1 MHPLQ
6 RRKLPMIYAKTE
18 LGQRLFKARDPV
30 LTPRQRSA
38 FILFDGVRPLDEVL
52 LATTALGIT
61 QADVRHMLE
70 AGLLAPVNPVAP
82 QAVSGASSQPPEP
95 FEEGESAVDIS
106 LSLLPQDSART
117 ERQRFNDAYP
127 VAVALTASLGL
138 RGFRLNLAVEA
149 AGNYQALLA
158 VAPRIREAVGAS
170 RYQALERALLG

>member
-1 MHPLQ
+1 
-6 RRKLPMIYAKTE
+6 MIYTKTE

-38 FILFDGVRPLDEVL
+38 FILFDGVRELDEVL

-61 QADVRHMLE
+61 QADVRHML
-70 AGLLAPVNPVAP
+70 ASGLLAQLSPVESAPSPVP
-82 QAVSGASSQPPEP
+82 KGPEP
-95 FEEGESAVDIS
+95 FEEGEASVDFS
-106 LSLLPQDSART
+106 LSLLPQDSARS

-158 VAPRIREAVGAS
+158 VAPRIREAVGATQY
-170 RYQALERALLG
+170 RALERALLG

>member
-1 MHPLQ
+1 
-6 RRKLPMIYAKTE
+6 MIYAKTE

-38 FILFDGVRPLDEVL
+38 FILFDGVRRLGEVL
-52 LATTALGIT
+52 AATASWGIT
-61 QADVRHMLE
+61 QADVQHMLE
-70 AGLLAPVNPVAP
+70 AGLLAAAAP
-82 QAVSGASSQPPEP
+82 QAGRPQPVGTPNGLESVDEGVSG
-95 FEEGESAVDIS
+95 VDIS
-106 LSLLPQDSART
+106 LSLLPQEEERS

-138 RGFRLNLAVEA
+138 RGLRLNLAVEA

-170 RYQALERALLG
+170 QYQALERALRG

>member
-1 MHPLQ
+1 
-6 RRKLPMIYAKTE
+6 MIYAKTE
-18 LGQRLFKARDPV
+18 LGQRFFKARDPV

-38 FILFDGVRPLDEVL
+38 FILFDGVRRLEEVL

-70 AGLLAPVNPVAP
+70 SGLLAPVISAAVQPAAAP
-82 QAVSGASSQPPEP
+82 MPKGLEP
-95 FEEGESAVDIS
+95 FEEGEPAVDFS
-106 LSLLPQDSART
+106 LSLLPQDSARS

-158 VAPRIREAVGAS
+158 VAPRIREAVGTS
-170 RYQALERALLG
+170 QYRALERALLG

>member
-1 MHPLQ
+1 MDRPHGVCAGLFPQ
-6 RRKLPMIYAKTE
+6 RTLPMIYAKTE
-18 LGQRLFKARDPV
+18 LGQRLFTARDPV

-38 FILFDGVRPLDEVL
+38 FLLFDGVRR
-52 LATTALGIT
+52 LAHA
-61 QADVRHMLE
+61 
-70 AGLLAPVNPVAP
+70 LLAPVASGVAP
-82 QAVSGASSQPPEP
+82 RPEGLVP
-95 FEEGESAVDIS
+95 FEEGESSVDFS
-106 LSLLPQDSART
+106 LSLLPQDSARS

-170 RYQALERALLG
+170 QYRALERALLG

>member
-1 MHPLQ
+1 
-6 RRKLPMIYAKTE
+6 MIYTKTE

-38 FILFDGVRPLDEVL
+38 FILFDGVRRLDEVL

-70 AGLLAPVNPVAP
+70 SGLLAPVAVAAAP
-82 QAVSGASSQPPEP
+82 GPEGAAP
-95 FEEGESAVDIS
+95 FEEGEASVDFS

-158 VAPRIREAVGAS
+158 VAPRIREAVGVTQY
-170 RYQALERALLG
+170 RALERALLG

>member
-1 MHPLQ
+1 MPNPP
-6 RRKLPMIYAKTE
+6 RVDR
-18 LGQRLFKARDPV
+18 V

-38 FILFDGVRPLDEVL
+38 FILFDGVRRLDEVL

-70 AGLLAPVNPVAP
+70 SGLLAPVVSATVASAKG
-82 QAVSGASSQPPEP
+82 QEP
-95 FEEGESAVDIS
+95 FEEGESSVDFS
-106 LSLLPQDSART
+106 LSLLPQDSARS

-170 RYQALERALLG
+170 QYQALERALLG